1 MKKQVLA
8 SVLLATLMV
17 GVSANDSYAE
27 YNEYRGDVPENG
39 GDMSSPFV
47 ITEVNLRDNYLKVI
61 YNGGIEG
68 EVKLRNVDLLTW
80 KPGAAGGKDNEDYLD
95 WVLPSIHYSTPS
107 YAYVVYNKSH
117 YLFGNKFAKGVE
129 EMIGS
134 SEMHSP
140 LSDSPNMK
148 LYYSIYVGPNTQQTS
163 FYTGKIN
170 YERCAGSR
178 VFNREEMTCKV
189 ETKANGNG
197 IQYQPYVVA
206 TGERVEVPEDYDV
219 VPDENENGTS
229 DVSGDNSGGGAS
241 GDGSQDQNQS
251 DTQASVEAKSVEY
264 AIATSG
270 AKSVG
275 VMATTSSTGG
285 EMIIATP
292 VNKGMSKETTDT
304 GMAEVLSASLGEIA
318 DDDRDDVN
326 GWGILIG
333 VLGAI
338 GVIIAGWWIFLLIK
352 RRHKDED

>member
-39 GDMSSPFV
+39 GSLDSPFV
-47 ITEVNLRDNYLKVI
+47 ITEVNLCDNYLKVI

-148 LYYSIYVGPNTQQTS
+148 LYYSLYIGPNTQATS

-178 VFNREEMTCKV
+178 VFNKEEMTCKA
-189 ETKANGNG
+189 EMKADGSG
-197 IQYQPYVVA
+197 LQYQPYVIA
-206 TGERVEVPEDYDV
+206 TGERIEVPEDYDV
-219 VPDENENGTS
+219 ASDESENGAGDIS
-229 DVSGDNSGGGAS
+229 DNSSSGGAS
-241 GDGSQDQNQS
+241 GSENQS
-251 DTQASVEAKSVEY
+251 STQIPVEAKSVEY

-270 AKSVG
+270 ARSAG
-275 VMATTSSTGG
+275 IAATTSSIGG
-285 EMIIATP
+285 EIVMTTP
-292 VNKGMSKETTDT
+292 VDKWTSPETT
-304 GMAEVLSASLGEIA
+304 GMAEVLGASLGEIA
-318 DDDRDDVN
+318 DDDRGGVN
-326 GWGILIG
+326 GWGILINA
-333 VLGAI
+333 LGAV
-338 GVIIAGWWIFLLIK
+338 GVIVVGWWLFLLI
-352 RRHKDED
+352 RRRRKDED